1 MSKITEVVTRLAVPI
16 VEEVGV
22 ELWDVEFVRAG
33 GESYLRI
40 FIDSDEGISIDQ
52 CEAVSRALD
61 PLLDEVDIINGPYI
75 LEVSSAGIE
84 RSLNKPEHFMKYEGS
99 LIEVRLFSAIEGSKR
114 YVGILASFNGD
125 SIDLEVDGKTI
136 NIPLK
141 NISRSN
147 LKYNWQ

>member
-40 FIDSDEGISIDQ
+40 FIDSDDGISIDQ
-52 CEAVSRALD
+52 GEAVSRALD

>member
-40 FIDSDEGISIDQ
+40 FIDSDDGISIDQ

-99 LIEVRLFSAIEGSKR
+99 LIEDRLFSAIEGSKR